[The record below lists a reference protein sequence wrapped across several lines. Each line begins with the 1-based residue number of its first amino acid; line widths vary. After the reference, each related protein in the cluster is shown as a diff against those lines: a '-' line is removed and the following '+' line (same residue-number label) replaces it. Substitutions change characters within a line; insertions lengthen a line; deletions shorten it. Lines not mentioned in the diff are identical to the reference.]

1 MEIYTGLIMEYL
13 IERATNI
20 NPKDDLEKLLKSKK
34 NLRVKLG
41 VDPTAP
47 DVTLGW
53 YAILRMLK
61 KFQDYGHTAVLILG
75 EFTAQ
80 VGDPSGKSETR
91 KVMGENEIDD
101 NAKGVL
107 PIIKNILN
115 ENNLEIVSNKD
126 WLSKLTIQDMME
138 LASKT
143 TLAQMMERDDFSKR
157 FSDNSPISLLEF
169 FYPLY
174 QGYDSV
180 AVKADIEI
188 GGNDQLWNLM
198 LGREIQ
204 KSYDLSPQIAMT
216 FPQLNGTDGSST
228 NADDRI
234 LFDETFVDK
243 IGLFNINTLG
253 SGGQALKVNSAGSAF
268 EFGSA
273 GGLVKLSHS
282 DFSGSSSVE
291 FGDTLI
297 TDTYLTYLVETKLI
311 FSANAGLQFQIS
323 PDNGVTNSYTTT
335 FSYQHSRN
343 DSSSSGGSKVTSS
356 NYMTTGWSPGNQTG
370 DVLLMTINLQNF
382 RETTGYKWI
391 KVHGNINAQGSDYTW
406 EGGGELKLETKQNY
420 FKIYPASGTMTGYAT
435 IYGFLK

>member
-53 YAILRMLK
+53 YAILRMLR

-91 KVMGENEIDD
+91 KVMEENEIDD

-216 FPQLNGTDGSST
+216 FPLLVGTDGSKKMSQSL
-228 NADDRI
+228 NNYISISDSPENI
-234 LFDETFVDK
+234 FGKIMSIPDEIMWDYFTMLTDLEISEIANFRKNVDK
-243 IGLFNINTLG
+243 GKTNPFDYKKMLG
-253 SGGQALKVNSAGSAF
+253 KLIVSEIYDENSALVAESTF
-268 EFGSA
+268 ENITINKNLPENMPETNIDDEIDIHLPNFLTENELTKSNSEA
-273 GGLVKLSHS
+273 RRLIE
-282 DFSGSSSVE
+282 SGSVKIDDQKVELLDINSSDLI
-291 FGDTLI
+291 GKTLQ
-297 TDTYLTYLVETKLI
+297 VGK
-311 FSANAGLQFQIS
+311 
-323 PDNGVTNSYTTT
+323 
-335 FSYQHSRN
+335 R
-343 DSSSSGGSKVTSS
+343 K
-356 NYMTTGWSPGNQTG
+356 
-370 DVLLMTINLQNF
+370 
-382 RETTGYKWI
+382 
-391 KVHGNINAQGSDYTW
+391 
-406 EGGGELKLETKQNY
+406 
-420 FKIYPASGTMTGYAT
+420 
-435 IYGFLK
+435 FLKINKK

>member
-20 NPKDDLEKLLKSKK
+20 NPMDDLEKLLKTQK
-34 NLRVKLG
+34 NLRIKLG

-53 YAILRMLK
+53 YAILRMLR

-91 KVMGENEIDD
+91 KVMQENEIDN

-107 PIIKNILN
+107 PIITNILN
-115 ENNLEIVSNKD
+115 EDNLEIVSNKD

-157 FSDNSPISLLEF
+157 FNENNPISLLEF

-204 KSYDLSPQIAMT
+204 KSYDMSPQIAIT
-216 FPQLNGTDGSST
+216 FPLLVGTDGSKKMSQSLNNYISISDT
-228 NADDRI
+228 PENI
-234 LFDETFVDK
+234 FGKIMSIPDEIMWDYFTMLTDLELSEIDSFIKNVDK
-243 IGLFNINTLG
+243 GDTNPFEYKKMLGKLIVTEIYDENSAQAAESSFENITINKNLPENMPEVSIETEIDVHLPNFLTENELTKSNSEARRLIESGSVKINDQKVEILDINTSELIG
-253 SGGQALKVNSAGSAF
+253 K
-268 EFGSA
+268 
-273 GGLVKLSHS
+273 
-282 DFSGSSSVE
+282 
-291 FGDTLI
+291 TLQVGKRKF
-297 TDTYLTYLVETKLI
+297 L
-311 FSANAGLQFQIS
+311 
-323 PDNGVTNSYTTT
+323 
-335 FSYQHSRN
+335 R
-343 DSSSSGGSKVTSS
+343 
-356 NYMTTGWSPGNQTG
+356 
-370 DVLLMTINLQNF
+370 IN
-382 RETTGYKWI
+382 K
-391 KVHGNINAQGSDYTW
+391 K
-406 EGGGELKLETKQNY
+406 
-420 FKIYPASGTMTGYAT
+420 
-435 IYGFLK
+435 

>member
-20 NPKDDLEKLLKSKK
+20 NPMDDFEKLLKTQK
-34 NLRVKLG
+34 NLRIKLG

-53 YAILRMLK
+53 YAILRMLR

-91 KVMGENEIDD
+91 KVMQENEIDN

-107 PIIKNILN
+107 PIITNILN
-115 ENNLEIVSNKD
+115 EDNLEIVSNKD

-157 FSDNSPISLLEF
+157 FNENNPISLLEF

-204 KSYDLSPQIAMT
+204 KSYDMSPQIAIT
-216 FPQLNGTDGSST
+216 FPLLVGTDGSKKMSQSLNNYISISDT
-228 NADDRI
+228 PENI
-234 LFDETFVDK
+234 FGKIMSIPDEIMWDYFTMLTDLELSEIDNFIKNVDK
-243 IGLFNINTLG
+243 GDTNPFEYKKMLGKLVVTEIYDENSAQAAESSFENITINKNLPENMPEVSIETEIDVHLPNFLTENELTKSNSEARRLIESGSVKINDQKVEILDINTSELIG
-253 SGGQALKVNSAGSAF
+253 K
-268 EFGSA
+268 
-273 GGLVKLSHS
+273 
-282 DFSGSSSVE
+282 
-291 FGDTLI
+291 TLQVGKRKF
-297 TDTYLTYLVETKLI
+297 L
-311 FSANAGLQFQIS
+311 
-323 PDNGVTNSYTTT
+323 
-335 FSYQHSRN
+335 R
-343 DSSSSGGSKVTSS
+343 
-356 NYMTTGWSPGNQTG
+356 
-370 DVLLMTINLQNF
+370 IN
-382 RETTGYKWI
+382 K
-391 KVHGNINAQGSDYTW
+391 K
-406 EGGGELKLETKQNY
+406 
-420 FKIYPASGTMTGYAT
+420 
-435 IYGFLK
+435 

>member
-1 MEIYTGLIMEYL
+1 MEYL

-20 NPKDDLEKLLKSKK
+20 IPKDDLEKLLKSKK

-91 KVMGENEIDD
+91 KVMEENEIDD

-115 ENNLEIVSNKD
+115 DNNLEIVSNKD

-157 FSDNSPISLLEF
+157 FNDNSPISLLEF

-216 FPQLNGTDGSST
+216 FPLLVGTDGSKKMSQSL
-228 NADDRI
+228 NNYISISDSPENI
-234 LFDETFVDK
+234 FGKIMSIPDEIMWDYFTMLTDLEISEIDNFRKNVDK
-243 IGLFNINTLG
+243 GKTNPFDYKKMLG
-253 SGGQALKVNSAGSAF
+253 KLIVSEIYDENSALVAESTF
-268 EFGSA
+268 ENITINKNSPENMPETNIDDEIDIHLPNFLTENELTKSNSEA
-273 GGLVKLSHS
+273 RRLIE
-282 DFSGSSSVE
+282 SGSVKIDDQKVELLDINSSDLI
-291 FGDTLI
+291 GKTLQ
-297 TDTYLTYLVETKLI
+297 VGK
-311 FSANAGLQFQIS
+311 
-323 PDNGVTNSYTTT
+323 
-335 FSYQHSRN
+335 R
-343 DSSSSGGSKVTSS
+343 K
-356 NYMTTGWSPGNQTG
+356 
-370 DVLLMTINLQNF
+370 
-382 RETTGYKWI
+382 
-391 KVHGNINAQGSDYTW
+391 
-406 EGGGELKLETKQNY
+406 
-420 FKIYPASGTMTGYAT
+420 
-435 IYGFLK
+435 FLKINKK

>member
-20 NPKDDLEKLLKSKK
+20 NPKDDLEKLSKSKK

-53 YAILRMLK
+53 YAILRMLR

-91 KVMGENEIDD
+91 KVMEENEIDD

-115 ENNLEIVSNKD
+115 DNNLEIVSNKD

-216 FPQLNGTDGSST
+216 FPLLVGTDGSKKMSQSL
-228 NADDRI
+228 NNYISISDSPENI
-234 LFDETFVDK
+234 FGKIMSIPDEIMWDYFTMLTDLEISEIANFRKNVDK
-243 IGLFNINTLG
+243 GKTNPFDYKKMLGKLIVSEIYDENSALVAESTFENITINKNSPENMPETNIDDEIDIHLPNFLTENELTKSNSEARRLIESGSVKINEQKVELLNINSSDLIGKTLQVG
-253 SGGQALKVNSAGSAF
+253 KR
-268 EFGSA
+268 
-273 GGLVKLSHS
+273 K
-282 DFSGSSSVE
+282 
-291 FGDTLI
+291 
-297 TDTYLTYLVETKLI
+297 
-311 FSANAGLQFQIS
+311 
-323 PDNGVTNSYTTT
+323 
-335 FSYQHSRN
+335 
-343 DSSSSGGSKVTSS
+343 
-356 NYMTTGWSPGNQTG
+356 
-370 DVLLMTINLQNF
+370 
-382 RETTGYKWI
+382 
-391 KVHGNINAQGSDYTW
+391 
-406 EGGGELKLETKQNY
+406 
-420 FKIYPASGTMTGYAT
+420 
-435 IYGFLK
+435 FLKINKK

>member
-1 MEIYTGLIMEYL
+1 MEYL

-53 YAILRMLK
+53 YAILRMLR

-115 ENNLEIVSNKD
+115 DNNLEIVSNKD

-157 FSDNSPISLLEF
+157 FNDNSPISLLEF

-216 FPQLNGTDGSST
+216 FPLLVGTDGSKKMSQSL
-228 NADDRI
+228 NNYISISDSPENI
-234 LFDETFVDK
+234 FGKIMSIPDEIMWDYFTMLTDLEISEIANFRKNVDK
-243 IGLFNINTLG
+243 GKTNPFDYKKMLG
-253 SGGQALKVNSAGSAF
+253 KLIVSEIYDENSALVAESTF
-268 EFGSA
+268 ENITINKNLPENMPETNIDDEIDIHLPNFLTENELTKSNSEA
-273 GGLVKLSHS
+273 RRLIE
-282 DFSGSSSVE
+282 SGSVKIDDQKVELLDINSSDLI
-291 FGDTLI
+291 GKTLQ
-297 TDTYLTYLVETKLI
+297 VGK
-311 FSANAGLQFQIS
+311 
-323 PDNGVTNSYTTT
+323 
-335 FSYQHSRN
+335 R
-343 DSSSSGGSKVTSS
+343 K
-356 NYMTTGWSPGNQTG
+356 
-370 DVLLMTINLQNF
+370 
-382 RETTGYKWI
+382 
-391 KVHGNINAQGSDYTW
+391 
-406 EGGGELKLETKQNY
+406 
-420 FKIYPASGTMTGYAT
+420 
-435 IYGFLK
+435 FLKINKK

>member
-216 FPQLNGTDGSST
+216 FPLLVGTDGSKKMSQSL
-228 NADDRI
+228 NNYISISDSPENI
-234 LFDETFVDK
+234 FGKIMSIPDEIMWDYFTMLTDLEISEIANFKKNVDK
-243 IGLFNINTLG
+243 GKTNPFDYKKMLG
-253 SGGQALKVNSAGSAF
+253 KLIVSEIYDENSALVAESTF
-268 EFGSA
+268 ENITINKNLPENMPETNIDGEIDIHLPNFLTENELTKSNSEA
-273 GGLVKLSHS
+273 RRLIE
-282 DFSGSSSVE
+282 SGSVKIDDQKVELLDINSSDLI
-291 FGDTLI
+291 GKTLQ
-297 TDTYLTYLVETKLI
+297 VGK
-311 FSANAGLQFQIS
+311 
-323 PDNGVTNSYTTT
+323 
-335 FSYQHSRN
+335 R
-343 DSSSSGGSKVTSS
+343 K
-356 NYMTTGWSPGNQTG
+356 
-370 DVLLMTINLQNF
+370 
-382 RETTGYKWI
+382 
-391 KVHGNINAQGSDYTW
+391 
-406 EGGGELKLETKQNY
+406 
-420 FKIYPASGTMTGYAT
+420 
-435 IYGFLK
+435 FLKINKK

>member
-1 MEIYTGLIMEYL
+1 MEYL

-61 KFQDYGHTAVLILG
+61 KFQDYGHTAVLLLG

-91 KVMGENEIDD
+91 KVMEENEIDD
-101 NAKGVL
+101 NTKGVL

-115 ENNLEIVSNKD
+115 DNNLEIVSNKD

-216 FPQLNGTDGSST
+216 FPLLVGTDGSKKMSQSL
-228 NADDRI
+228 NNYISISDSPENI
-234 LFDETFVDK
+234 FGKIMSIPDEIMWDYFTMLTDLEISEIDNFRKNVDK
-243 IGLFNINTLG
+243 GNTNPFDYKKMLG
-253 SGGQALKVNSAGSAF
+253 KLIVSEIYDENSALVAESTF
-268 EFGSA
+268 ENITINKNLPENMPETNIDDEIDIHLPNFLTENELTKSNSEA
-273 GGLVKLSHS
+273 RRLIE
-282 DFSGSSSVE
+282 SGSVKIDDQKVELLDINSSDLI
-291 FGDTLI
+291 GKTLQ
-297 TDTYLTYLVETKLI
+297 VGK
-311 FSANAGLQFQIS
+311 
-323 PDNGVTNSYTTT
+323 
-335 FSYQHSRN
+335 R
-343 DSSSSGGSKVTSS
+343 K
-356 NYMTTGWSPGNQTG
+356 
-370 DVLLMTINLQNF
+370 
-382 RETTGYKWI
+382 
-391 KVHGNINAQGSDYTW
+391 
-406 EGGGELKLETKQNY
+406 
-420 FKIYPASGTMTGYAT
+420 
-435 IYGFLK
+435 FLKINKK

>member
-91 KVMGENEIDD
+91 KVMEENEIDD

-115 ENNLEIVSNKD
+115 DNYLEIVSNKV

-204 KSYDLSPQIAMT
+204 KSYDLSPQIAIT
-216 FPQLNGTDGSST
+216 FPLLVGTDGSKKMSQSL
-228 NADDRI
+228 NNYISISDSPENI
-234 LFDETFVDK
+234 FGKIMSIPDEIMWDYFTMLTDLEISEIDNFRKNVDK
-243 IGLFNINTLG
+243 GKTNPFDYKKMLG
-253 SGGQALKVNSAGSAF
+253 KLIVSEIYDENSALVAESTF
-268 EFGSA
+268 ENITINKNLPENMPETNIDDEIDIHLPNFLTENELTKSNSEA
-273 GGLVKLSHS
+273 RRLIE
-282 DFSGSSSVE
+282 SGSVKIDDQKIELLDINSSDLI
-291 FGDTLI
+291 GKTLQ
-297 TDTYLTYLVETKLI
+297 VGK
-311 FSANAGLQFQIS
+311 
-323 PDNGVTNSYTTT
+323 
-335 FSYQHSRN
+335 R
-343 DSSSSGGSKVTSS
+343 K
-356 NYMTTGWSPGNQTG
+356 
-370 DVLLMTINLQNF
+370 
-382 RETTGYKWI
+382 
-391 KVHGNINAQGSDYTW
+391 
-406 EGGGELKLETKQNY
+406 
-420 FKIYPASGTMTGYAT
+420 
-435 IYGFLK
+435 FLKINKK

>member
-20 NPKDDLEKLLKSKK
+20 NPNDDLEKLLKSKK

-91 KVMGENEIDD
+91 KVMEENEIDD

-115 ENNLEIVSNKD
+115 DNNLEIVSNKD

-216 FPQLNGTDGSST
+216 FPLLVGTDGSKKMSQSL
-228 NADDRI
+228 NNYISISDSPENI
-234 LFDETFVDK
+234 FGKIMSIPDEIMWDYFTMLTDLEISEIANFRKNVDK
-243 IGLFNINTLG
+243 GKTNPFDYKKMLG
-253 SGGQALKVNSAGSAF
+253 KLIVSEIYDENSALVAESTF
-268 EFGSA
+268 ENITINKNLPENMPETNIDDEIDIHLPNFLTENELTKSNSEA
-273 GGLVKLSHS
+273 RRLIE
-282 DFSGSSSVE
+282 SGSVKIDDQKVELLDINSSDLI
-291 FGDTLI
+291 GKTLQ
-297 TDTYLTYLVETKLI
+297 VGK
-311 FSANAGLQFQIS
+311 
-323 PDNGVTNSYTTT
+323 
-335 FSYQHSRN
+335 R
-343 DSSSSGGSKVTSS
+343 K
-356 NYMTTGWSPGNQTG
+356 
-370 DVLLMTINLQNF
+370 
-382 RETTGYKWI
+382 
-391 KVHGNINAQGSDYTW
+391 
-406 EGGGELKLETKQNY
+406 
-420 FKIYPASGTMTGYAT
+420 
-435 IYGFLK
+435 FLKINKK

>member
-1 MEIYTGLIMEYL
+1 MEYL

-20 NPKDDLEKLLKSKK
+20 NPKNDLEKLLKSKK

-91 KVMGENEIDD
+91 KVMEENEIDD

-115 ENNLEIVSNKD
+115 DNNLEIVSNKD

-216 FPQLNGTDGSST
+216 FPLLVGTDGSKKMSQSLNNYISISDT
-228 NADDRI
+228 PENIFGKIMSIPDEIMWDYFTMLTDLEMSKIAD
-234 LFDETFVDK
+234 LKNNVDK
-243 IGLFNINTLG
+243 GKTNPFDYKKMLGKLIVSEIYDENNAQAAENSFENITINKNLPENMPETNIDDEIDVHLPNFLTENELTK
-253 SGGQALKVNSAGSAF
+253 SNSEARRLI
-268 EFGSA
+268 E
-273 GGLVKLSHS
+273 
-282 DFSGSSSVE
+282 SGSVKIDDQKIELLDINSSDLI
-291 FGDTLI
+291 GKTLQ
-297 TDTYLTYLVETKLI
+297 VGK
-311 FSANAGLQFQIS
+311 
-323 PDNGVTNSYTTT
+323 
-335 FSYQHSRN
+335 R
-343 DSSSSGGSKVTSS
+343 K
-356 NYMTTGWSPGNQTG
+356 
-370 DVLLMTINLQNF
+370 
-382 RETTGYKWI
+382 
-391 KVHGNINAQGSDYTW
+391 
-406 EGGGELKLETKQNY
+406 
-420 FKIYPASGTMTGYAT
+420 
-435 IYGFLK
+435 FLKINKK

>member
-91 KVMGENEIDD
+91 KVMEENEIDD

-115 ENNLEIVSNKD
+115 DNNLEIVSNKD

-157 FSDNSPISLLEF
+157 FNDNSPISLLEF

-216 FPQLNGTDGSST
+216 FPLLVGTDGSKKMSQSL
-228 NADDRI
+228 NNYISISDSPENI
-234 LFDETFVDK
+234 FGKIMSIPDEIMWDYFTMLTDLEISEIANFRKDVDK
-243 IGLFNINTLG
+243 GKTNPFDYKKMLG
-253 SGGQALKVNSAGSAF
+253 KLIVSEIYDENSALVAESTF
-268 EFGSA
+268 ENITINKNLPENMPETNIDDEIDIHLPNFLTENELTKSNSEA
-273 GGLVKLSHS
+273 RRLIE
-282 DFSGSSSVE
+282 SGSVKIDDEKVELLDINSSDLI
-291 FGDTLI
+291 GKTLQ
-297 TDTYLTYLVETKLI
+297 VGK
-311 FSANAGLQFQIS
+311 
-323 PDNGVTNSYTTT
+323 
-335 FSYQHSRN
+335 R
-343 DSSSSGGSKVTSS
+343 K
-356 NYMTTGWSPGNQTG
+356 
-370 DVLLMTINLQNF
+370 
-382 RETTGYKWI
+382 
-391 KVHGNINAQGSDYTW
+391 
-406 EGGGELKLETKQNY
+406 
-420 FKIYPASGTMTGYAT
+420 
-435 IYGFLK
+435 FLKINKK

>member
-91 KVMGENEIDD
+91 KVMEENEIDD

-115 ENNLEIVSNKD
+115 DNNLEIVSNKD

-157 FSDNSPISLLEF
+157 FNDNSPISLLEF

-216 FPQLNGTDGSST
+216 FPLLVGTDGSKKMSQSL
-228 NADDRI
+228 NNYISISDSPENI
-234 LFDETFVDK
+234 FGKIMSIPDEIMWDYFTMLTDLEISEIANFRKNVDK
-243 IGLFNINTLG
+243 GKTNPFDYKKMLG
-253 SGGQALKVNSAGSAF
+253 KLIVSEIYDENSALVAESTF
-268 EFGSA
+268 ENITINKNLPENMPEINIDDEIDVHLPNFLTENELTKSNSEA
-273 GGLVKLSHS
+273 RRLIE
-282 DFSGSSSVE
+282 SGSVKIDDQKVELLDINSSDLI
-291 FGDTLI
+291 GKTLQ
-297 TDTYLTYLVETKLI
+297 VGK
-311 FSANAGLQFQIS
+311 
-323 PDNGVTNSYTTT
+323 
-335 FSYQHSRN
+335 R
-343 DSSSSGGSKVTSS
+343 K
-356 NYMTTGWSPGNQTG
+356 
-370 DVLLMTINLQNF
+370 
-382 RETTGYKWI
+382 
-391 KVHGNINAQGSDYTW
+391 
-406 EGGGELKLETKQNY
+406 
-420 FKIYPASGTMTGYAT
+420 
-435 IYGFLK
+435 FLKINKK

>member
-53 YAILRMLK
+53 YAILRMLR

-91 KVMGENEIDD
+91 KVMGENEIDE

-157 FSDNSPISLLEF
+157 FNDNSPISLLEF

-216 FPQLNGTDGSST
+216 FPLLVGTDGSKKMSQSLNNYISISDT
-228 NADDRI
+228 PENI
-234 LFDETFVDK
+234 FGKIMSIPDEIMWDYFTMLTDLEISEITDFKKNVDK
-243 IGLFNINTLG
+243 GKTNPFDYKKMLGKLIVKEIYDENNAEAAESSFENITINKNLPENMPETNIDDGIDVHLPNFLTENVLTK
-253 SGGQALKVNSAGSAF
+253 SNSEARRLI
-268 EFGSA
+268 E
-273 GGLVKLSHS
+273 
-282 DFSGSSSVE
+282 SGSVKIDDQKVELLDINSSDLI
-291 FGDTLI
+291 GKTLQ
-297 TDTYLTYLVETKLI
+297 VGK
-311 FSANAGLQFQIS
+311 
-323 PDNGVTNSYTTT
+323 
-335 FSYQHSRN
+335 R
-343 DSSSSGGSKVTSS
+343 K
-356 NYMTTGWSPGNQTG
+356 
-370 DVLLMTINLQNF
+370 
-382 RETTGYKWI
+382 
-391 KVHGNINAQGSDYTW
+391 
-406 EGGGELKLETKQNY
+406 
-420 FKIYPASGTMTGYAT
+420 
-435 IYGFLK
+435 FLKINKK

>member
-91 KVMGENEIDD
+91 KVMEENEIDD

-115 ENNLEIVSNKD
+115 DNNLEIVSNKD

-157 FSDNSPISLLEF
+157 FGDNSPISLLEF

-204 KSYDLSPQIAMT
+204 KSYDMSPQIAMT
-216 FPQLNGTDGSST
+216 FPLLVGTDGSKKMSQSL
-228 NADDRI
+228 NNYISISDSPENI
-234 LFDETFVDK
+234 FGKIMSIPDEIMWDYFTMLTDLEISEIANFRKNVDK
-243 IGLFNINTLG
+243 GKTNPFDYKKMLG
-253 SGGQALKVNSAGSAF
+253 KLIVSEIYDENSALVAESTF
-268 EFGSA
+268 ENITINKNLPENMPETSIDDGIDVHLPNFLTENELTKSNSEA
-273 GGLVKLSHS
+273 RRLIE
-282 DFSGSSSVE
+282 SGSVKIDDQKVELLDINSSDLI
-291 FGDTLI
+291 GKTLQ
-297 TDTYLTYLVETKLI
+297 VGK
-311 FSANAGLQFQIS
+311 
-323 PDNGVTNSYTTT
+323 
-335 FSYQHSRN
+335 R
-343 DSSSSGGSKVTSS
+343 K
-356 NYMTTGWSPGNQTG
+356 
-370 DVLLMTINLQNF
+370 
-382 RETTGYKWI
+382 
-391 KVHGNINAQGSDYTW
+391 
-406 EGGGELKLETKQNY
+406 
-420 FKIYPASGTMTGYAT
+420 
-435 IYGFLK
+435 FLKINKK

>member
-20 NPKDDLEKLLKSKK
+20 NPMDDLEKLLKTQK

-53 YAILRMLK
+53 YAILRMLR

-91 KVMGENEIDD
+91 KVMQENEIDD

-107 PIIKNILN
+107 PIITNILN
-115 ENNLEIVSNKD
+115 EDNLEIVSNKD

-157 FSDNSPISLLEF
+157 FNENNPISLLEF

-204 KSYDLSPQIAMT
+204 KSYDMSPQIAIT
-216 FPQLNGTDGSST
+216 FPLLVGTDGSKKMSQSLNNYISISDT
-228 NADDRI
+228 PENI
-234 LFDETFVDK
+234 FGKIMSIPDEIMWDYFTMLTDLELSEIDNFIKNVDK
-243 IGLFNINTLG
+243 GDTNPFEYKKMLGKLVVTEIYDENSAQAAESSFENITINKNLPENMPEVSIETEIDVHLPNFLTENELTKSNSEARRLIESGSVKINDQKVEILDINTSELIG
-253 SGGQALKVNSAGSAF
+253 K
-268 EFGSA
+268 
-273 GGLVKLSHS
+273 
-282 DFSGSSSVE
+282 
-291 FGDTLI
+291 TLQVGKRKF
-297 TDTYLTYLVETKLI
+297 L
-311 FSANAGLQFQIS
+311 
-323 PDNGVTNSYTTT
+323 
-335 FSYQHSRN
+335 R
-343 DSSSSGGSKVTSS
+343 
-356 NYMTTGWSPGNQTG
+356 
-370 DVLLMTINLQNF
+370 IN
-382 RETTGYKWI
+382 K
-391 KVHGNINAQGSDYTW
+391 K
-406 EGGGELKLETKQNY
+406 
-420 FKIYPASGTMTGYAT
+420 
-435 IYGFLK
+435 

>member
-91 KVMGENEIDD
+91 RVMEENEIDD

-157 FSDNSPISLLEF
+157 FNDNRPISLLEF

-216 FPQLNGTDGSST
+216 FPLLVGTDGSKKMSQSL
-228 NADDRI
+228 NNYISISDSPENI
-234 LFDETFVDK
+234 FGKIMSIPDEIMWDYFTMLTDLEISEIDNFRKNVDK
-243 IGLFNINTLG
+243 GNTNPFDYKKMLG
-253 SGGQALKVNSAGSAF
+253 KLIVSEIYDENSALVAESTF
-268 EFGSA
+268 ENITINKNLPENMPETNIDDEIDIHLPNFLTENELTKSNSEA
-273 GGLVKLSHS
+273 RRLIE
-282 DFSGSSSVE
+282 SGSVKIDDQKVELLDINSSDLI
-291 FGDTLI
+291 GKTLQ
-297 TDTYLTYLVETKLI
+297 VGK
-311 FSANAGLQFQIS
+311 
-323 PDNGVTNSYTTT
+323 
-335 FSYQHSRN
+335 R
-343 DSSSSGGSKVTSS
+343 K
-356 NYMTTGWSPGNQTG
+356 
-370 DVLLMTINLQNF
+370 
-382 RETTGYKWI
+382 
-391 KVHGNINAQGSDYTW
+391 
-406 EGGGELKLETKQNY
+406 
-420 FKIYPASGTMTGYAT
+420 
-435 IYGFLK
+435 FLKINKK